1 MSPAVAPDGSGL
13 YYVKTERNANGVLDY
28 EVRVARP
35 ENGPSNLLA
44 RIPGSRVPHWQGLHP
59 VISHDGRWLAPP
71 LDDEFGTN
79 IWVMSTQDGRLRRV
93 ADFAPKRTFIAR
105 RLSWSSDDRYIFAA
119 VGEGDADIVL
129 LNGLLPSASAGIA
142 GDVR

>member
-1 MSPAVAPDGSGL
+1 MTDLHENSRLPAV
-13 YYVKTERNANGVLDY
+13 
-28 EVRVARP
+28 
-35 ENGPSNLLA
+35 
-44 RIPGSRVPHWQGLHP
+44 PHKP
-59 VISHDGRWLAPP
+59 VISHDGKWLALP
-71 LDDEFGTN
+71 LNDEFGTN
-79 IWVMSTQDGRLRRV
+79 IWVMSTEDGRLRRV
-93 ADFAPKRTFIAR
+93 TDFAPKRTFIAR